1 MMLVRKYSIK
11 LLVSVILIITFVTS
25 CQKDDQDPD
34 YSYFISK
41 EETATYTKTNIISL
55 INLAAVSI
63 PEVSSLKS
71 FVKSDVTIYKV
82 VYKTTVDGKEIRASG
97 LVCVPTTPGDYP
109 VLSFQNGTNTVNA
122 YSPSEFATN
131 YSYQMIEIVAS
142 MGYIVVIADYP
153 GFGESANI
161 PHPYL
166 VKEPTVQSL
175 IDLHLAVKE
184 MIPAEVEDIILEN
197 EYYLIGYSQGGWATL
212 ALHKAM
218 ELDYNSD
225 FNLVGSA
232 CGAGPYN
239 IYLLLQ
245 GMTSLTTYPMPVYLG
260 YILNAYTSYNQF
272 TNPVTDIFN
281 EPYAS
286 RVSSL
291 YNGLLGSD
299 QINAQLTT
307 SITGLIK
314 SEFISG
320 FATSSKYS
328 SVREALNKNSI
339 PAWRTYKPLL
349 LVHGEK
355 DTSVNPIT
363 TENLYSS
370 MIAAGTSADICKKV
384 IIPGADHGD
393 GVAPFV
399 MQSIQFLMNLGGSK

>member
-1 MMLVRKYSIK
+1 MIVRKCSLR
-11 LLVSVILIITFVTS
+11 LLVSVIFIITLITS

-34 YSYFISK
+34 YSYFVSK
-41 EETATYTKTNIISL
+41 EETSTYTKTYITNL
-55 INLAAVSI
+55 INAASATI

-71 FVKSDVTIYKV
+71 FVKGDVIIYKI
-82 VYKTTVDGKEIRASG
+82 VYKTTVDGKEISASG
-97 LVCVPTTPGDYP
+97 LVCVPVTPGEYP

-122 YSPSEFATN
+122 LSPSEFAIN

-153 GFGESANI
+153 GFGESADI

-175 IDLHLAVKE
+175 IDMHFAVKE
-184 MIPAEVEDIILEN
+184 MIAGELDGIVLKD

-212 ALHKAM
+212 ALHSAM
-218 ELDYNSD
+218 ELDYSND
-225 FNLVGSA
+225 FNLAGSA

-239 IYLLLQ
+239 ISLLFE
-245 GMTSLTTYPMPVYLG
+245 GMTTVTTYPMPVYLG
-260 YILNAYTSYNQF
+260 YILNAYTSYHQF

-291 YNGLLGSD
+291 YTGLLGSD

-307 SITGLIK
+307 SIPGLLN
-314 SEFISG
+314 SDFISG
-320 FATSSKYS
+320 FATSVKYS
-328 SVREALNKNSI
+328 SVREALNRNSI
-339 PAWRTYKPLL
+339 SPWHTFKPLL

-355 DTSVNPIT
+355 DTSVNPVT
-363 TENLYSS
+363 TENIYSS
-370 MIAAGTSADICKKV
+370 MIAAGTSPEICKKI

>member
-1 MMLVRKYSIK
+1 MLVRKYCIK
-11 LLVSVILIITFVTS
+11 LLAAVIMIITLVTS
-25 CQKDDQDPD
+25 CQKDDNGPD

-41 EETATYTKTNIISL
+41 EESATYTKTYITNL
-55 INLAAVSI
+55 INAATTSI
-63 PEVSSLKS
+63 PEISTLKS
-71 FVKSDVTIYKV
+71 SVKSDVTIYKI
-82 VYKTTVDGKEIRASG
+82 VYSTTVDGKKISASG

-122 YSPSEFATN
+122 YSPSEFAIN

-153 GFGESANI
+153 GFGESADI

-166 VKEPTVQSL
+166 VKDPTVQSL
-175 IDLHLAVKE
+175 IDMHFAVKE
-184 MIPAEVEDIILEN
+184 MIAGELEGIVLKD
-197 EYYLIGYSQGGWATL
+197 EYFLIGYSQGGWATL

-218 ELDYNSD
+218 ELDYSSD
-225 FNLVGSA
+225 FNLAGSA

-239 IYLLLQ
+239 ISLLFQ
-245 GMTSLTTYPMPVYLG
+245 EMTTITTYPMPVYLG

-272 TNPVTDIFN
+272 TNPVADIFN

-286 RVSSL
+286 RVSTL
-291 YNGLLGSD
+291 YKGLLSSD

-307 SITGLIK
+307 SITGLLN
-314 SEFISG
+314 SEFIAG

-339 PAWRTYKPLL
+339 PAWHTYKPLL

-355 DTSVNPIT
+355 DSSVNPIT

-370 MIAAGTSADICKKV
+370 MIAAGTSSDICKKV

>member
-1 MMLVRKYSIK
+1 MLVRKYSIK
-11 LLVSVILIITFVTS
+11 ILVTVILIIILVTS
-25 CQKDDQDPD
+25 CQKDDQGPD
-34 YSYFISK
+34 YSYFVSK
-41 EETATYTKTNIISL
+41 EETTTYTTANIISL
-55 INLAAVSI
+55 INLAAGSI
-63 PEVSSLKS
+63 PEASSLKS
-71 FVKSDVTIYKV
+71 FVKSDVTIYRV
-82 VYKTTVDGKEIRASG
+82 VYKTTVNGVEIRASG

-122 YSPSEFATN
+122 YSPSEFALN

-153 GFGESANI
+153 GFGESSDI

-175 IDLHLAVKE
+175 IDMHFAVKE
-184 MIPAEVEDIILEN
+184 MIAGKLEGIVLKD

-218 ELDYNSD
+218 ELDYSSD
-225 FNLVGSA
+225 FNLAGSA

-239 IYLLLQ
+239 ISLLFRE
-245 GMTSLTTYPMPVYLG
+245 MTTITTYPMPVYLG

-291 YNGLLGSD
+291 YKGLLSSE

-307 SITGLIK
+307 SIAGLLN

-328 SVREALNKNSI
+328 SVREALNTNSI
-339 PAWRTYKPLL
+339 PAWHSYKPLL

-355 DTSVNPIT
+355 DSSVNPIT

-370 MIAAGTSADICKKV
+370 MIAAGTSSDICKKV